1 MHEILQLHLAGVVVV
16 VVGAFVFGALSLSQ
30 FLSLLKISIQP
41 NRLCAFVDIVQ

>member
-1 MHEILQLHLAGVVVV
+1 MHEILQLHLAGVV

-41 NRLCAFVDIVQ
+41 NGLCAFVDIVQ